1 MVRYGLKHDDVLGL
15 NMMQLPMPVSGAD
28 TLSEK
33 RAQKIKSE
41 NARGRQSEV

>member
-1 MVRYGLKHDDVLGL
+1 MQSWAVSGGKIWIKDDDVLGL

-33 RAQKIKSE
+33 RAQK
-41 NARGRQSEV
+41 